1 MKIEI
6 SNKLVITETPERLV
20 REIEGRLTIPNPAYE
35 DAVRMGRWT
44 GNLKPTL
51 RYYRHEGDA
60 IITPR
65 GFIRQVISIARSRGI
80 SGRVFDRR
88 RTLPEV
94 DFGFKGTLKPYQ
106 KAALADILRRDS
118 GTLSSPTGSGK
129 TVMAL
134 ASIARRRQ
142 PALVIVHTKELLNQ
156 WIDRIET
163 FLGIPKKEVGRICA
177 GKFFIGDRLTVGI
190 VNSVY
195 GRAEE
200 IREHVGHLIVD
211 ECHRTPSRTFTEA
224 VSAFDCQYILGLSA
238 TPWRRDKLSRLIY
251 WFVGDVVHKIE
262 RGALV
267 EEGHILPFD
276 VIRRETDFTSY
287 FDPATEYSQ
296 VLSELT
302 RDRDRNIMIATDVA
316 LEFSNESGVCL
327 VLSDRKE
334 HCLELQRLLA
344 DVFTIDADVLT
355 GDLSKA
361 DREAVV
367 ARLEAHQVKVLIA
380 TGQLIGEGFDCKGLT
395 TLFLATP
402 IKFDGRLLQYVGRVM
417 RPAPGKQRALVYDYV
432 DGNVGVLAASART
445 RQRVYERQ
453 ASAGG

>member
-1 MKIEI
+1 MMKITL
-6 SNKLVITETPERLV
+6 SNTLTITEAPERLV
-20 REIEGRLTIPNPAYE
+20 REIESRLTIPNPAYE

-65 GFIRQVISIARSRGI
+65 GFIRQVISMARSRRV

-94 DFGFKGTLKPYQ
+94 KFTFTGTLKPYQ
-106 KAALADILRRDS
+106 EAALADILKRDS
-118 GTLSSPTGSGK
+118 GTLRSPTGSGK
-129 TVMAL
+129 TVISL

-142 PALVIVHTKELLNQ
+142 PTLVIVHTRELQNQ

-163 FLGIPKKEVGRICA
+163 FLGIPKNEIGRIGG
-177 GKFFIGDRLTVGI
+177 GKFTIGDRVTVGI

-200 IREHVGHLIVD
+200 IAPYVGHLVVD

-224 VSAFDCQYILGLSA
+224 VSAFDCKYVLGLSA

-287 FDPATEYSQ
+287 FDPATEYSRM
-296 VLSELT
+296 LSELT
-302 RDRDRNIMIATDVA
+302 EDRDRNIMIAADVA
-316 LEFSNESGVCL
+316 LECSNESGVCL

-344 DVFTIDADVLT
+344 DIFNVSADVLT
-355 GDLSKA
+355 GDLSRVV
-361 DREAVV
+361 REAIV
-367 ARLEAHQVKVLIA
+367 ARLEAGQVKILIA

-445 RQRVYERQ
+445 RQRVY
-453 ASAGG
+453 GG

>member
-1 MKIEI
+1 MKISF
-6 SNKLVITETPERLV
+6 SNALTITEAPERLV
-20 REIEGRLTIPNPAYE
+20 REIENRLTIPNPAYE
-35 DAVRMGRWT
+35 EAVRMGRWT
-44 GNLKPTL
+44 GNTPEFLALYSYT
-51 RYYRHEGDA
+51 RGG
-60 IITPR
+60 IVIPR
-65 GFIRQVISIARSRGI
+65 GFIRQLIAMVRRQGVAYKI
-80 SGRVFDRR
+80 FDRR

-94 DFGFKGTLKPYQ
+94 DLGFTGTLKPYQ
-106 KAALADILRRDS
+106 EAALADILKRDS
-118 GTLSSPTGSGK
+118 GTLSSPPGSGK
-129 TVMAL
+129 TVMAM
-134 ASIARRRQ
+134 ASIARRKQ
-142 PALVIVHTKELLNQ
+142 PTLVIVHTRELQNQ
-156 WIDRIET
+156 WLDRIET
-163 FLGIPKKEVGRICA
+163 FLGIPKNEIGRIGG
-177 GKFFIGDRLTVGI
+177 GKFTIGDRITVGI

-200 IREHVGHLIVD
+200 IREHIGHLILD

-238 TPWRRDKLSRLIY
+238 TPWRRDKLSKLIY

-287 FDPATEYSQ
+287 FDPVTEYSQ

-302 RDRDRNIMIATDVA
+302 RDRDRNIMIAADVA
-316 LEFSNESGVCL
+316 LEASNGTGVCL

-334 HCLELQRLLA
+334 HCLELQRVLA
-344 DVFTIDADVLT
+344 DIFKISADELT

-361 DREAVV
+361 DREAIV
-367 ARLEAHQVKVLIA
+367 ARLEAGQVKVLIA

-402 IKFDGRLLQYVGRVM
+402 IKFDGRLIQYVGRVM
-417 RPAPGKQRALVYDYV
+417 RPAPGKERALVYDYV

-445 RQRVYERQ
+445 RQRVYEQ
-453 ASAGG
+453 AQVGG